1 MRPDTLGVIGLG
13 AVGGSVAWQAS
24 LAGVPRVLGY
34 TPKPAEGVAAVR
46 VGAISDLAPSV
57 RFLVERSD
65 LVLLAG
71 PPAATFG
78 LFAAVAR
85 HLRPGAL
92 CTDVVPAKQ
101 RIVQAARQ
109 AGLDG
114 RFAGSHPTAVLGRET
129 FDGAEPAAFRGAL
142 VYVTPAGDDDGPA
155 REIADFWATVCE
167 AEPVILDAADHD
179 AIVAWTRHLPRAVAA
194 LLARACSADGPRGVT
209 YGPEAREVSRPAL
222 GSVELAR
229 DLLLLNREA
238 VVVALD
244 NVETAL
250 GGLQRALRNGDTAAL
265 DAWLTD
271 AAAWRRRLE
280 P

>member
-46 VGAISDLAPSV
+46 AGAISDLAPSV

-71 PPAATFG
+71 PPAQTFG
-78 LFAAVAR
+78 LLAPVAR

-92 CTDVVPAKQ
+92 CTDVVPAKE

-109 AGLDG
+109 AGLEG
-114 RFAGSHPTAVLGRET
+114 RFAGSHPTVALARET
-129 FDGAEPAAFRGAL
+129 FDGAEPAAFRRAL